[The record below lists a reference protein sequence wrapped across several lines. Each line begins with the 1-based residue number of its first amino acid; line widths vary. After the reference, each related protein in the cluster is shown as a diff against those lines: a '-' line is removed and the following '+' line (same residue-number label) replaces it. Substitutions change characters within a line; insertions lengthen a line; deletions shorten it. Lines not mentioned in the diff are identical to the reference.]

1 MTCSSL
7 EPSIV
12 LFDSTSLLNMILLGN
27 KSITL
32 GALNCQGLADK
43 VDLPEF
49 ADLLGKMDIC
59 GVSETWLNAQKADE
73 ISMPGFNFYPFNRK
87 TVKGAIRG
95 GGGNFY

>member
-12 LFDSTSLLNMILLGN
+12 LFDSTSLLNMILSGN

-32 GALNCQGLADK
+32 G

-87 TVKGAIRG
+87 TVLLRAL
-95 GGGNFY
+95 Y